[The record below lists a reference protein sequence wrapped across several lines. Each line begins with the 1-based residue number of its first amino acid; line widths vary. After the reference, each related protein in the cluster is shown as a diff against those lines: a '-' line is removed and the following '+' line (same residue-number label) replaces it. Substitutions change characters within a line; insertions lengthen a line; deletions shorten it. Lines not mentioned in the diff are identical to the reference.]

1 MSKYFIAFFLLL
13 SSLMVLSLSSEAK
26 DKKKREPGKTNC
38 TMQFHMKSWS
48 VFYKSGKGAGSIKC
62 DNGQKADVYLRSHGG
77 GITFGKHNIADAT
90 GEFSPVKDLNELYGK
105 YGTVG
110 GEGGAVKSRI
120 GYTLSKDDIDL
131 NIKGTGTGGG
141 FGFDFSGFRISP
153 LTEKQRRDIEKQAA
167 KEAREDAKK
176 AD

>member
-13 SSLMVLSLSSEAK
+13 CGVLYLPSHGEAK
-26 DKKKREPGKTNC
+26 DKKKHEPGKTNC
-38 TMQFHMKSWS
+38 TMQFHIKSWS
-48 VFYKSGKGAGSIKC
+48 VFYKSGKGAGTIKC

-77 GITFGKHNIADAT
+77 GITFGKENIADAS
-90 GEFSPVKDLNELYGK
+90 GEFSPVADIKDLYGK

-120 GYTLSKDDIDL
+120 GYTMSKDDIDL

-153 LTEKQRRDIEKQAA
+153 LTEKQRQEIKKEEAKQAA
-167 KEAREDAKK
+167 KDAKGK
-176 AD
+176 